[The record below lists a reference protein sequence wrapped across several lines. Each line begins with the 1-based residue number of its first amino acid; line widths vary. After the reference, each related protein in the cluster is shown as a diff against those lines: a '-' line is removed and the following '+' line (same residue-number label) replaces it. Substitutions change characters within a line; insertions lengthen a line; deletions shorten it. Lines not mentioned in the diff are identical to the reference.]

1 MAKKAIRPIR
11 IEGNVA
17 YVQLTQGYEAIID
30 AADVH
35 LVEGVNW
42 QATVK
47 GYTVYACR
55 TWRGSGGKGIV
66 FLHRVVLPTAVDQ
79 MVDHADGNGLNN
91 RRANLR
97 HASRSQ
103 NACNQK
109 KRRDNTSGFKGVVRS
124 KKTGR
129 FQATIR
135 TSGKR
140 KSLGFY
146 ACPTAA
152 YFAYVK
158 AAREVYGDFS
168 RLA

>member
-1 MAKKAIRPIR
+1 MI
-11 IEGNVA
+11 
-17 YVQLTQGYEAIID
+17 
-30 AADVH
+30 
-35 LVEGVNW
+35 
-42 QATVK
+42 
-47 GYTVYACR
+47 
-55 TWRGSGGKGIV
+55 
-66 FLHRVVLPTAVDQ
+66 
-79 MVDHADGNGLNN
+79 DHADGNGLNN

-97 HASRSQ
+97 QASRSQ

-129 FQATIR
+129 FVATIKI
-135 TSGKR
+135 SGKR
-140 KSLGFY
+140 KSLGWY

-158 AAREVYGDFS
+158 AAREVYGEFS